1 MVEFVSNFKRNAF
14 SEFFK
19 EMHVAEPIPVCQAS
33 ISPVVFE
40 EAKVVGTEELSS
52 RYRKE
57 GWEKGGFY

>member
-1 MVEFVSNFKRNAF
+1 MVEFVSDFKRNAF

-19 EMHVAEPIPVCQAS
+19 EMHVAEPTPVCQAS

-52 RYRKE
+52 RY
-57 GWEKGGFY
+57 